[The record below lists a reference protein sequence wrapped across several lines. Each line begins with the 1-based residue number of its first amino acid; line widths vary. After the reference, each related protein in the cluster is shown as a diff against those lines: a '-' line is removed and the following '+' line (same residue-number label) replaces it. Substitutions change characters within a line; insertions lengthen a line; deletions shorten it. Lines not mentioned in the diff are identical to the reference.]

1 MKIDT
6 NHILNKVYSTAC
18 LMLCYVVFFSCA
30 RVDLCE
36 SDNHTHLGG
45 VSIVYDWQEIAD
57 SLRPDSMLLLVNRVM
72 NNHHVGYVTGSESS
86 VGGRYR
92 FGKMYNNSEVG
103 IYDESLWVSA
113 GDYTVY
119 AFNSDVDKKDT
130 IYRFEYLNEY
140 GDGQHLG
147 EVSMDHIAIAY
158 VGRELSEMRTK
169 GYLYSAD
176 WHTVNP
182 GFNYITTG
190 IAPIYYA
197 INDRNDSTQVFTF
210 GVQVGKESKVTLT
223 PKKMTQDITFSFP
236 VYAEKQVVIDSVVA
250 EISGIPHK
258 MNFKSGELY
267 IDTIYKMLFKMEVNA
282 ENVEEEMLAANA
294 ANDDY
299 AKYEC
304 MSTISV
310 MGLLPNKNAG
320 GCIGAGILQV
330 CLYASMDNGEGVME
344 KMAPQ
349 SAWIDLHN
357 TIKKANLV
365 IKKERA
371 DKPKEKYYVQNPR
384 EDGGVAYNDLLRIED
399 SRLIFATDGLVAETA
414 NKGESV
420 DSWVV
425 F

>member
-1 MKIDT
+1 
-6 NHILNKVYSTAC
+6 
-18 LMLCYVVFFSCA
+18 
-30 RVDLCE
+30 
-36 SDNHTHLGG
+36 
-45 VSIVYDWQEIAD
+45 
-57 SLRPDSMLLLVNRVM
+57 
-72 NNHHVGYVTGSESS
+72 
-86 VGGRYR
+86 
-92 FGKMYNNSEVG
+92 
-103 IYDESLWVSA
+103 
-113 GDYTVY
+113 
-119 AFNSDVDKKDT
+119 
-130 IYRFEYLNEY
+130 
-140 GDGQHLG
+140 
-147 EVSMDHIAIAY
+147 
-158 VGRELSEMRTK
+158 
-169 GYLYSAD
+169 
-176 WHTVNP
+176 
-182 GFNYITTG
+182 
-190 IAPIYYA
+190 
-197 INDRNDSTQVFTF
+197 
-210 GVQVGKESKVTLT
+210 
-223 PKKMTQDITFSFP
+223 
-236 VYAEKQVVIDSVVA
+236 
-250 EISGIPHK
+250 
-258 MNFKSGELY
+258 
-267 IDTIYKMLFKMEVNA
+267 MEVNA